1 VRRLR
6 QPGTPGVNPCVET
19 GLKGLAGWDRPR
31 DQAGEVIGHP
41 AGRQSQR
48 PLTPPVPASP
58 RSLRPAPEI
67 NLPRLRTPGLVL
79 VASALLACAPI
90 VRPAPFKGAKTQ
102 VTDASLIGPFD
113 GQIVDQATGEPIQD
127 AVVVGVWSYDRGDGF
142 ISPSGSET
150 ISVQTDE
157 AGRYRIGRAPLHK
170 RGASLRLVSFQLV
183 VYKRGYAS
191 YRSDALFQAGA
202 RAGARRDFTG
212 RHNRIELEKWRE
224 RDSHAEHLLFL
235 APPREVVRVARWER
249 RQANLD
255 LYAALGGQVD
265 VEEGGTG
272 PSIPGPGE
280 PTPAA
285 DLWLDALELIYP
297 EEVAMRT
304 GYDGE
309 FAVEDLGDFP
319 RTSFYHGVLL
329 RAVEREEAYDFSY
342 RVWSRPSGGLDP
354 VIDIFREN
362 LPVEVSAEVTPET
375 WVYEEPG
382 SKFRGVAFI
391 DRELETGVLVS
402 CGPAQCIDLET
413 AIILAKYIHG
423 RLDRLSSIPAAPPQ
437 PAETAT
443 PPEGS
448 APEQPPPEQPSP
460 EGSAPEEPPPETE
473 EPPPEEPPP

>member
-1 VRRLR
+1 
-6 QPGTPGVNPCVET
+6 
-19 GLKGLAGWDRPR
+19 
-31 DQAGEVIGHP
+31 
-41 AGRQSQR
+41 
-48 PLTPPVPASP
+48 
-58 RSLRPAPEI
+58 
-67 NLPRLRTPGLVL
+67 
-79 VASALLACAPI
+79 
-90 VRPAPFKGAKTQ
+90 VRPTPFKGARTQ
-102 VTDASLIGPFD
+102 VTDTSLLGPFD
-113 GQIVDQATGEPIQD
+113 GQIVDEATGEPIQD

-157 AGRYRIGRAPLHK
+157 AGRYRIGRAPLRK

-191 YRSDALFQAGA
+191 YRSDALFEAGV

-249 RQANLD
+249 QQANLD
-255 LYAALGGQVD
+255 LYAALGGQVG
-265 VEEGGTG
+265 VAEGGAG
-272 PSIPGPGE
+272 PSKPTPGQ

-285 DLWLDALELIYP
+285 DLWLDALGLIYP
-297 EEVAMRT
+297 EDVAMRT

-329 RAVEREEAYDFSY
+329 RAVDREEEYDFSY
-342 RVWSRPSGGLDP
+342 RVWHRPSGGLDP

-362 LPVEVSAEVTPET
+362 LPVDVSPEVTPET
-375 WVYEEPG
+375 WVYEESD

-423 RLDRLSSIPAAPPQ
+423 RLDRLASIPAGPAPE
-437 PAETAT
+437 PAESETPETPAEPAAKPLAEPTTPT
-443 PPEGS
+443 PP
-448 APEQPPPEQPSP
+448 ATTPSP
-460 EGSAPEEPPPETE
+460 TTPPAEEPPP
-473 EPPPEEPPP
+473 

>member
-1 VRRLR
+1 
-6 QPGTPGVNPCVET
+6 
-19 GLKGLAGWDRPR
+19 
-31 DQAGEVIGHP
+31 
-41 AGRQSQR
+41 
-48 PLTPPVPASP
+48 
-58 RSLRPAPEI
+58 
-67 NLPRLRTPGLVL
+67 LV
-79 VASALLACAPI
+79 VVGLLACAPI
-90 VRPAPFKGAKTQ
+90 VRPAPFKGARTQ
-102 VTDASLIGPFD
+102 VTDTSLIGPFD

-157 AGRYRIGRAPLHK
+157 AGRYRIGRAPLRK
-170 RGASLRLVSFQLV
+170 RGASLRLVSFRLV

-191 YRSDALFQAGA
+191 YRSDAVFQAGS

-212 RHNRIELEKWRE
+212 RHNRIELEKWRD

-249 RQANLD
+249 QQANLD

-265 VEEGGTG
+265 GVAGGTG
-272 PSIPGPGE
+272 PSVPIPGE

-285 DLWLDALELIYP
+285 DLWLDALALIYP
-297 EEVAMRT
+297 EDVAMRT

-329 RAVEREEAYDFSY
+329 RAVEREEEYDFSY
-342 RVWSRPSGGLDP
+342 RVWHKPSGGLDP

-375 WVYEEPG
+375 WIYEEPG
-382 SKFRGVAFI
+382 TKFRGVAFV

-423 RLDRLSSIPAAPPQ
+423 RLDGLTSIAAAPPE
-437 PAETAT
+437 PAESEPIEEPKT
-443 PPEGS
+443 PESKPAEPEPAEPEPEPES
-448 APEQPPPEQPSP
+448 KTPEAPKTPT
-460 EGSAPEEPPPETE
+460 PEEPTP
-473 EPPPEEPPP
+473 

>member
-1 VRRLR
+1 ML
-6 QPGTPGVNPCVET
+6 C
-19 GLKGLAGWDRPR
+19 GLTLA
-31 DQAGEVIGHP
+31 AC
-41 AGRQSQR
+41 A
-48 PLTPPVPASP
+48 
-58 RSLRPAPEI
+58 
-67 NLPRLRTPGLVL
+67 
-79 VASALLACAPI
+79 LACAPV
-90 VRPAPFKGAKTQ
+90 VRPTPFKGARTQ
-102 VTDASLIGPFD
+102 VTDTSLLGPFD
-113 GQIVDQATGEPIQD
+113 GQIVDEATGEPIQD

-157 AGRYRIGRAPLHK
+157 AGRYRIGRAPLRK

-191 YRSDALFQAGA
+191 YRSDALFEAGV

-224 RDSHAEHLLFL
+224 RDSHAEHLMFL

-249 RQANLD
+249 QQANLD
-255 LYAALGGQVD
+255 LYAALGGQV
-265 VEEGGTG
+265 ETEGGPTG
-272 PSIPGPGE
+272 PSKPTPGE
-280 PTPAA
+280 PTPPA
-285 DLWLDALELIYP
+285 DMWLDALGLIYP
-297 EEVAMRT
+297 EDVAMRT
-304 GYDGE
+304 GYDGD

-329 RAVEREEAYDFSY
+329 RAVDQEEEYDFSY
-342 RVWSRPSGGLDP
+342 RVWHRPSGGLDP

-362 LPVEVSAEVTPET
+362 LPVDVGPEVTPET

-382 SKFRGVAFI
+382 TQFRGVAFI

-423 RLDRLSSIPAAPPQ
+423 RLDRLGSIPAGPPPEAA
-437 PAETAT
+437 PAEPESPKPETPEPKTPEPKTPAT
-443 PPEGS
+443 PPA
-448 APEQPPPEQPSP
+448 APKTPTAPPRV
-460 EGSAPEEPPPETE
+460 PEEPPP
-473 EPPPEEPPP
+473 

>member
-1 VRRLR
+1 L
-6 QPGTPGVNPCVET
+6 
-19 GLKGLAGWDRPR
+19 
-31 DQAGEVIGHP
+31 
-41 AGRQSQR
+41 
-48 PLTPPVPASP
+48 PP
-58 RSLRPAPEI
+58 
-67 NLPRLRTPGLVL
+67 LRTPCRALSRDLPALLRVPGFLPVVL
-79 VASALLACAPI
+79 VVASACAPI
-90 VRPAPFKGAKTQ
+90 VRPTPFKGARTQ
-102 VTDASLIGPFD
+102 VTDTSLLGPFD
-113 GQIVDQATGEPIQD
+113 GQIVDQATGEPIRD

-157 AGRYRIGRAPLHK
+157 AGRYRIGRAPLRK

-191 YRSDALFQAGA
+191 YRSDALFEAGA

-249 RQANLD
+249 QQANLD
-255 LYAALGGQVD
+255 LYAALGGQTGAQ
-265 VEEGGTG
+265 GGGAG
-272 PSIPGPGE
+272 PSMPIPGE
-280 PTPAA
+280 PTPAT
-285 DLWLDALELIYP
+285 DVWLDALALIYP
-297 EEVAMRT
+297 EDVAMRT

-329 RAVEREEAYDFSY
+329 RAVDQEEEYDFSY
-342 RVWSRPSGGLDP
+342 RVWHRPSGGLDP

-362 LPVEVSAEVTPET
+362 LPVDVSAEVTPET
-375 WVYEEPG
+375 WTYEEPG
-382 SKFRGVAFI
+382 TQFRGVAFI

-402 CGPAQCIDLET
+402 CGPAQCIDLDT

-423 RLDRLSSIPAAPPQ
+423 RLDRLGSIPA
-437 PAETAT
+437 
-443 PPEGS
+443 G
-448 APEQPPPEQPSP
+448 PPPEQAEEPAEEPAEPETPKPETPKPAAPTSP
-460 EGSAPEEPPPETE
+460 TPASPEEPTP
-473 EPPPEEPPP
+473 

>member
-1 VRRLR
+1 M
-6 QPGTPGVNPCVET
+6 
-19 GLKGLAGWDRPR
+19 
-31 DQAGEVIGHP
+31 
-41 AGRQSQR
+41 
-48 PLTPPVPASP
+48 
-58 RSLRPAPEI
+58 
-67 NLPRLRTPGLVL
+67 
-79 VASALLACAPI
+79 LLLGCAPI
-90 VRPAPFKGAKTQ
+90 VRPAPFKGARTQ
-102 VTDASLIGPFD
+102 VTDTNLLGPFD

-157 AGRYRIGRAPLHK
+157 AGRYRIGRAPLRK

-191 YRSDALFQAGA
+191 YRSDALFEGGA
-202 RAGARRDFTG
+202 RSGARRDFTG

-235 APPREVVRVARWER
+235 APPREVVRVARWEQQ
-249 RQANLD
+249 QANLD
-255 LYAALGGQVD
+255 LYAALGGQVA
-265 VEEGGTG
+265 VEEAGDGG
-272 PSIPGPGE
+272 PKPGPGGQ
-280 PTPAA
+280 PTPEA
-285 DLWLDALELIYP
+285 DMWLDALALIEP
-297 EEVAMRT
+297 EDVAMRT

-329 RAVEREEAYDFSY
+329 RAVDREEEYDFSY
-342 RVWSRPSGGLDP
+342 RVWHQPSGGLDP

-375 WVYEEPG
+375 WVYDEPG
-382 SKFRGVAFI
+382 THFRGVAFI
-391 DRELETGVLVS
+391 DRELQTGVLVS

-423 RLDRLSSIPAAPPQ
+423 RLDRLGSIPAEPEPEPAAEPAAEPTEPEPTGPKPTESEPTGPEPTGSEPPKAP
-437 PAETAT
+437 AT
-443 PPEGS
+443 PPPTPS
-448 APEQPPPEQPSP
+448 EQ
-460 EGSAPEEPPPETE
+460 EPPP
-473 EPPPEEPPP
+473 